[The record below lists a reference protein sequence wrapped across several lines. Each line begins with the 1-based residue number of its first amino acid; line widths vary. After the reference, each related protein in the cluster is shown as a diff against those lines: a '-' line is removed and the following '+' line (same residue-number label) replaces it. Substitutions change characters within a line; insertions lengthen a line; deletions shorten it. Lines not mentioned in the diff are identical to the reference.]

1 MKNLFITLFIFI
13 TLTVK
18 SQKQFEGVWKSDSS
32 TYKTTIISSKYAIL
46 KVFNFS
52 FKEDYC
58 IEENIINQ
66 TDTGFVTT
74 LYNPRNGYKV
84 TIEYKFIKNVLTCK
98 FSGDYNGLVKL
109 TKILSNE

>member
-52 FKEDYC
+52 FKEDYY
-58 IEENIINQ
+58 I
-66 TDTGFVTT
+66 
-74 LYNPRNGYKV
+74 
-84 TIEYKFIKNVLTCK
+84 
-98 FSGDYNGLVKL
+98 
-109 TKILSNE
+109 